1 MTHNFFESS
10 CYADSRYSKVIR
22 KHEFF
27 SFLISSENELKE
39 IFDYIDVDADGF
51 ISLSD
56 LQMVLN
62 ELMPKLNQNDVVEM
76 FAIVK
81 KSNKVGVDL
90 TLFLTTIP
98 SLFFEVRNNYWTPC

>member
-1 MTHNFFESS
+1 MSS
-10 CYADSRYSKVIR
+10 FLI
-22 KHEFF
+22 
-27 SFLISSENELKE
+27 LISSENELKE

-51 ISLSD
+51 ISLTD

-81 KSNKVGVDL
+81 KSNKVGVDS
-90 TLFLTTIP
+90 TLF
-98 SLFFEVRNNYWTPC
+98 FNYDS